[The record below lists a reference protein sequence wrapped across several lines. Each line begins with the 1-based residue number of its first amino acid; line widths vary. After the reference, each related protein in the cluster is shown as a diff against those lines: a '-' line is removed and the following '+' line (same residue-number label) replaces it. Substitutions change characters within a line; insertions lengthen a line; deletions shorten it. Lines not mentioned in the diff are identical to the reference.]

1 MPDDTPEIAP
11 RPARRQVVSA
21 YVRHWLPSAVA
32 LVILLG
38 VVLVTA
44 HYTER
49 RREYVEC
56 HTEAMDALHVA
67 LYSHLAMDPKRPEI
81 WAEGW
86 ALAFEAWQARMEGCP
101 HVE

>member
-1 MPDDTPEIAP
+1 MPDDTPRAP
-11 RPARRQVVSA
+11 RKILPVPA
-21 YVRHWLPSAVA
+21 YVRHWLPSAVT
-32 LVILLG
+32 LVVLLG
-38 VVLVTA
+38 VVLITGQ
-44 HYTER
+44 YTER

-67 LYSHLAMDPKRPEI
+67 LYSHLAMDPKRPEV

-86 ALAFEAWQARMEGCP
+86 ALAFAAWEDRMEQCP